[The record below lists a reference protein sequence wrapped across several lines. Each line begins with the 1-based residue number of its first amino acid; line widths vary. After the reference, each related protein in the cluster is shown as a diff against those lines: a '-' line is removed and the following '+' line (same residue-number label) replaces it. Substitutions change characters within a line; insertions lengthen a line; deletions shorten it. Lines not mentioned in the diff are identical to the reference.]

1 MKAKV
6 VKLIKGYQQ
15 GLGEGG
21 SAGTSVRDPEN
32 QEGACE
38 SMEGPITLAIDV
50 LLSFFLLLLEYFQ
63 LFLVYLEK

>member
-1 MKAKV
+1 MKEKV
-6 VKLIKGYQQ
+6 VKFIKGYLQ
-15 GLGEGG
+15 GLWEGG
-21 SAGTSVRDPEN
+21 SVGTSVRDPEG

-50 LLSFFLLLLEYFQ
+50 LLSFFLLLREYFL